1 MAATTTNPGPGKHLF
16 TIPIPP
22 LGPHPGG
29 AIVATEPRPKVY
41 LLTFTSPPDNR
52 LTTASCDAL
61 LDALDMIE
69 FGGYEPG
76 VVVTTSGIPKF
87 YSNGL
92 DLEHAI
98 STEGFMDGKLYRVF
112 LRFLTYP
119 MPTIALMNGH
129 AFAAGMMLA
138 MHHDYRVMNPSKG
151 FACINE
157 LDFGVPLKPA
167 MSSIFRLK
175 TPPHIY
181 RKLVLEA
188 HRFPGPEAAQVGLVD
203 RAGGLD
209 EVFKLI
215 DELKLTGKA
224 KTGIYG
230 LLKAEMYRES
240 VALLSK
246 EGHEAEERKEKERA
260 RSEEERREKGEKRV
274 EELRRMG
281 VEKNS
286 KL

>member
-1 MAATTTNPGPGKHLF
+1 LVFTDVFIYYTLRAPITLPSSILPGINNPQHQTTPNFLISSHLTTTMAATTTNPGPGKHLF

-112 LRFLTYP
+112 LRFLT
-119 MPTIALMNGH
+119 
-129 AFAAGMMLA
+129 
-138 MHHDYRVMNPSKG
+138 
-151 FACINE
+151 
-157 LDFGVPLKPA
+157 
-167 MSSIFRLK
+167 
-175 TPPHIY
+175 
-181 RKLVLEA
+181 
-188 HRFPGPEAAQVGLVD
+188 
-203 RAGGLD
+203 
-209 EVFKLI
+209 
-215 DELKLTGKA
+215 
-224 KTGIYG
+224 
-230 LLKAEMYRES
+230 
-240 VALLSK
+240 
-246 EGHEAEERKEKERA
+246 
-260 RSEEERREKGEKRV
+260 
-274 EELRRMG
+274 
-281 VEKNS
+281 
-286 KL
+286 

>member
-1 MAATTTNPGPGKHLF
+1 
-16 TIPIPP
+16 
-22 LGPHPGG
+22 
-29 AIVATEPRPKVY
+29 
-41 LLTFTSPPDNR
+41 
-52 LTTASCDAL
+52 
-61 LDALDMIE
+61 
-69 FGGYEPG
+69 
-76 VVVTTSGIPKF
+76 
-87 YSNGL
+87 
-92 DLEHAI
+92 
-98 STEGFMDGKLYRVF
+98 
-112 LRFLTYP
+112 

-138 MHHDYRVMNPSKG
+138 SESNPILHILYIIVYTNSSPKVHHDYRVMNPSKG

-209 EVFKLI
+209 QVFQLI